1 MYRYRGI
8 VDIDI
13 CQPKSVNP
21 FHETG
26 NCTSVQTLKVA
37 EENTLHLDKHNIYIP
52 FPGRVVLKCRTTG

>member
-13 CQPKSVNP
+13 CQPRSVNP
-21 FHETG
+21 IHETG

-37 EENTLHLDKHNIYIP
+37 EENTLRLDKHNIYMYL
-52 FPGRVVLKCRTTG
+52 FPVESF